1 MMRRTIGLII
11 TYALALLVAPLA
23 ADCASAAKVPRIGV
37 LVFIAF
43 GPNPNLEAFR
53 RILHALGWVV
63 GQNIAIEYRWGE
75 ERLDR
80 LRDHAA
86 ELVRL
91 NVDVIVAS
99 SSPAVQAAR
108 QATQTIPIVALDME
122 TDPVASGLAAS
133 FARPGGNLTGV
144 FLDQP
149 ALSGKWLELL
159 REAVPDVTRV
169 AVLWDAGINP
179 EPLRA
184 TEGVAQSL
192 RLPLHILEVRGPH
205 EFERA
210 FDAATRDRAR
220 ALLVCQSPMFSVH
233 QTRIADLAASRQLPT
248 IAMFREVAQAGVLLS
263 YGPNIQEVF
272 RRAAI
277 YVDKILKG
285 TRPGDLSIERATTFE
300 LVINLKTAEA
310 LGLTIPPTLL
320 FQATEVIR

>member
-1 MMRRTIGLII
+1 MTRRMIGLII

-23 ADCASAAKVPRIGV
+23 ADAQAAANVPRIGV

-43 GPNPNLEAFR
+43 GPNANLEAFR
-53 RILHALGWVV
+53 RILHALGWVE

-75 ERLDR
+75 EQLDR

-169 AVLWDAGINP
+169 AVLWDAAINP

-184 TEGVAQSL
+184 TEIVAQSL

-210 FDAATRDRAR
+210 FDTATRDRAR

-248 IAMFREVAQAGVLLS
+248 IAMFREFAQAGVLLS

-285 TRPGDLSIERATTFE
+285 TRPGDLPIERATTFE